1 MNEHRIPQF
10 QWNSL
15 SYLTARAGRIGTQE
29 LTELMESES
38 LSRHHFTII
47 CALEEFGGISQNDL
61 ADRSNVNRGHLVA
74 YLDQLSSRGILER
87 EVDPEDRRRNVI
99 TLTPEG
105 RKFAA
110 RAMEAASHNE
120 AKVFGALDEPQREQL
135 RTLLQLVAT
144 QDGEARQ

>member
-61 ADRSNVNRGHLVA
+61 AERSNVNRGHLVA

-135 RTLLQLVAT
+135 RALLQLVAT
-144 QDGEARQ
+144 QDSEARQ

>member
-38 LSRHHFTII
+38 LARHHFTII
-47 CALEEFGGISQNDL
+47 CALDEFGGISQNDL
-61 ADRSNVNRGHLVA
+61 AARSNLNRGHLVA

-87 EVDPEDRRRNVI
+87 NVDPEDRRRNVI
-99 TLTPEG
+99 RLTAEG
-105 RKFAA
+105 RTFAA
-110 RAMEAASHNE
+110 RAMKAARHNE
-120 AKVFGALDEPQREQL
+120 AKVFGALDAQQQVQL
-135 RTLLQLVAT
+135 RTLLQLVAA
-144 QDGEARQ
+144 QDGEVHQ

>member
-38 LSRHHFTII
+38 FSRHHFTII

>member
-110 RAMEAASHNE
+110 QAMEAASHNE

-135 RTLLQLVAT
+135 RALLQLVAT

>member
-1 MNEHRIPQF
+1 MNKPRIPQF

-38 LSRHHFTII
+38 LARHHFTII

-61 ADRSNVNRGHLVA
+61 AARSNVNRGHLVA
-74 YLDQLSSRGILER
+74 YLDQLANRGILER
-87 EVDPEDRRRNVI
+87 NVDPQDRRRNLI
-99 TLTPEG
+99 TLTSEG
-105 RKFAA
+105 KKFAA
-110 RAMEAASHNE
+110 RAIKAASHNE
-120 AKVFGALDEPQREQL
+120 AKAFGALDERQQEQL
-135 RTLLQLVAT
+135 RALLQLVAA

>member
-47 CALEEFGGISQNDL
+47 CALEEFGGISQKDL

-135 RTLLQLVAT
+135 RALLQLVAT

>member
-47 CALEEFGGISQNDL
+47 CALEEFGGISQSDL

-135 RTLLQLVAT
+135 RALLQLVAT

>member
-1 MNEHRIPQF
+1 MAEHRIPQF

-38 LSRHHFTII
+38 LTRHHFTII

-61 ADRSNVNRGHLVA
+61 AARSNLNRGHLVA
-74 YLDQLSSRGILER
+74 YLDKLSTRGILER
-87 EVDPEDRRRNVI
+87 NVDPEDRRRNLI
-99 TLTPEG
+99 TLTAAG

-110 RAMEAASHNE
+110 RAMAAAEHSE
-120 AKVFGALDEPQREQL
+120 AKVFDALDAQQQVQL
-135 RTLLQLVAT
+135 RTLLQLVAA
-144 QDGEARQ
+144 QDGEAQQ

>member
-61 ADRSNVNRGHLVA
+61 AGRSNVNPGHLVA

-135 RTLLQLVAT
+135 RALLQLVAT

>member
-1 MNEHRIPQF
+1 MNEYRIPQF

-29 LTELMESES
+29 LTELMESGS

-135 RTLLQLVAT
+135 RALLQLVAT